1 MQLGLL
7 LLTVPEYAGHG
18 LKIDWMSGIKS
29 GVLIFPLLLFALWL
43 HYKKKGA
50 ERSIVG
56 FLLAMLLIKLVSI
69 VTAIT
74 QYSAV
79 AMQRPLVDPYLAK
92 ADGFLGISV
101 PEITAWG
108 RMHPKLLQFLGICYL
123 AMIPEIATTVLL
135 LAMLWRDW
143 PRLWEYVFHFH
154 FCLIGAV
161 VILFL
166 FPAEGVFTHHGFT
179 PSIDW
184 TRFSEQFHGFR
195 SGQMRVIHLDD
206 LEGLISMP
214 SFHTTVGMIVTW
226 AMRGR
231 IQYLAVFGV
240 LNLGLVACTVV
251 SGSHYFVDLVA
262 AALLFGAS
270 LLLFRK
276 AVVPLSLL
284 VTNGRNAWL
293 GALPARNLRIGKRT
307 GPGFSDR
314 GKDSHPPGRV

>member
-1 MQLGLL
+1 MQLCLF
-7 LLTVPEYAGHG
+7 LLTAPEYADHG
-18 LKIDWMSGIKS
+18 LEIDWMSGLKS
-29 GVLIFPLLLFALWL
+29 GTLIFPLALFALWL
-43 HYKKKGA
+43 HYRKKGP
-50 ERSIVG
+50 ERSIGG
-56 FLLAMLLIKLVSI
+56 FLLAMLLIKSVSI
-69 VTAIT
+69 LTAIT
-74 QYSAV
+74 QYQVV
-79 AMQRPLVDPYLAK
+79 AMQSPLVDPYLAE
-92 ADGFLGISV
+92 ADAFLGIWV

-108 RMHPKLLQFLGICYL
+108 RAHPKTLQFLGICYL
-123 AMIPEIATTVLL
+123 AMIPEIATAVLL

-143 PRLWEYVFHFH
+143 LRLWEYVFHFH
-154 FCLIGAV
+154 FCLIVAV
-161 VILFL
+161 LILSL
-166 FPAEGVFTHHGFT
+166 FPAEGVFTYYGFT

-214 SFHTTVGMIVTW
+214 SFHATVGMMVTW

-231 IQYLAVFGV
+231 IPYLAVFGV

-276 AVVPLSLL
+276 AVVPLSQL
-284 VTNGRNAWL
+284 VTNERNAW
-293 GALPARNLRIGKRT
+293 
-307 GPGFSDR
+307 
-314 GKDSHPPGRV
+314 